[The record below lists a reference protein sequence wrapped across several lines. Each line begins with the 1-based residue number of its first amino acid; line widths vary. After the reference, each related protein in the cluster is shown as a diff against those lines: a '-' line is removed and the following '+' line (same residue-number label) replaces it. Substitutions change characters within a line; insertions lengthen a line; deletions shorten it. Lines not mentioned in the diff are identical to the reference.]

1 MRYSPWTS
9 QDAEQVM
16 ISRSFITSTCTSS
29 ASDGVEATAVRNCT
43 GSWYSASS
51 SFSDRKRSSE
61 INFWRPF
68 MAWRESLLDLDSNA
82 SLSGRKHFS
91 LSSCGCNFR
100 VPFRLMNKPSERTKN
115 GPSQGAFLQTH
126 FLEFRSN
133 CMKLTSSRY
142 TRVPHRLCFIRRGIV
157 SKVGQHLLHNVSN
170 PWDPCWCRNILPL
183 WRQLFPFEHQH
194 YLYRDLFFQVT
205 IFWSSRLSSGAHGLQ
220 LQTIEEEENGDALFA
235 CAVGCAVQWHPQR
248 SCQSTSNLDKQ
259 RRRRTRSIVYFTPCA
274 NSGFQLF
281 SFPNS
286 DHLMFSWHFSLY
298 FFFFI
303 SYTSIST
310 CLRWHLKET
319 VSESEITWSEMTK

>member
-1 MRYSPWTS
+1 
-9 QDAEQVM
+9 
-16 ISRSFITSTCTSS
+16 
-29 ASDGVEATAVRNCT
+29 
-43 GSWYSASS
+43 
-51 SFSDRKRSSE
+51 
-61 INFWRPF
+61 
-68 MAWRESLLDLDSNA
+68 MAWRESLLDLDSKA

-91 LSSCGCNFR
+91 LWKEVKFFFISQVRLNVGVHTLPAELIQNRRRGRSFSYLSSCGCNFR
-100 VPFRLMNKPSERTKN
+100 VPFRLMNKPSEWTKN
-115 GPSQGAFLQTH
+115 GPSQGTFLQTH

-133 CMKLTSSRY
+133 CINLTSGWY

-170 PWDPCWCRNILPL
+170 PWDPCWRRNILPL
-183 WRQLFPFEHQH
+183 CRQLFPFEHQH

-259 RRRRTRSIVYFTPCA
+259 RRRRTRSIVYFTPRT
-274 NSGFQLF
+274 NSAFQLERSVF
-281 SFPNS
+281 QIQTTWCFHGTFPCI
-286 DHLMFSWHFSLY
+286 
-298 FFFFI
+298 FFI

-319 VSESEITWSEMTK
+319 VSKSEITWSEMTK